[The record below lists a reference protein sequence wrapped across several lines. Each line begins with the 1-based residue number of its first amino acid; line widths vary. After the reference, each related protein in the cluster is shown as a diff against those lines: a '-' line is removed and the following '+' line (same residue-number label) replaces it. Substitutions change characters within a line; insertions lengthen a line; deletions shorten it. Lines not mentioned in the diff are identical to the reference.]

1 MWEQCRPRL
10 PVTLDQ
16 RLNNRCW
23 YAIVYRGQAR
33 SHRRS
38 GLAQSVISIIIP
50 TLNEAACIA
59 PALAALEPLRKRGSE
74 IIVVD
79 GGSSDATAAI
89 ASALGAKVV
98 TSAAGRAR
106 QQNTGAAA
114 ARGDILLFLH
124 VDTQLP
130 NTAYDDIQNALSPP
144 AATAWG
150 RFDVTLRAD
159 PPPGPSMLR
168 VIAGMMNLRSR
179 LTGIATG
186 DQAIF
191 VRKSV
196 FERVGGFPEIALMED
211 IALSRLLKKIAPPVC
226 VRSQVETSARRWQ
239 TQGVW
244 RTMVLMWALRLG
256 YWCGVSPE
264 NLARWY
270 RNVR

>member
-1 MWEQCRPRL
+1 M
-10 PVTLDQ
+10 
-16 RLNNRCW
+16 
-23 YAIVYRGQAR
+23 
-33 SHRRS
+33 
-38 GLAQSVISIIIP
+38 ISIIIP

-59 PALAALEPLRKRGSE
+59 AALAALDPFCKRGAE

-89 ASALGAKVV
+89 ASAQGVRV
-98 TSAAGRAR
+98 ITSAAGRAR
-106 QQNTGAAA
+106 QQNAGADA

-130 NTAYDDIQNALSPP
+130 NTAYDDIQNALTTPGT
-144 AATAWG
+144 AAWG
-150 RFDVTLRAD
+150 RFDVMLRAE
-159 PPPGPSMLR
+159 PAPGPAMLR
-168 VIAGMMNLRSR
+168 VIAGMMNLRSQ

-191 VRKSV
+191 VRTSV
-196 FERVGGFPEIALMED
+196 FERVAGFPEIALMED

-226 VRSQVETSARRWQ
+226 VRNRVETSARRWQ

-244 RTMVLMWALRLG
+244 KTMVLMWALRLG
-256 YWCGVSPE
+256 YWCGASPE
-264 NLARWY
+264 KLSRWY

>member
-1 MWEQCRPRL
+1 L
-10 PVTLDQ
+10 PLTLDE
-16 RLNNRCW
+16 RPNNRCW

-33 SHRRS
+33 SYGRS
-38 GLAQSVISIIIP
+38 DIVHSVISIIVP

-59 PALAALEPLRKRGSE
+59 AALAALDPFRKRGAE

-79 GGSSDATAAI
+79 GGSNDATAAI
-89 ASALGAKVV
+89 ASAQGAKVV

-106 QQNTGAAA
+106 QQNAGATA

-130 NTAYDDIQNALSPP
+130 STAYEDIERALANP
-144 AATAWG
+144 ATAWG

-159 PPPGPSMLR
+159 PEPGPSMLR
-168 VIAGMMNLRSR
+168 VVAGMMNLRSL

-196 FERVGGFPEIALMED
+196 FVRVGGFPEIALMED
-211 IALSRLLKKIAPPVC
+211 IALSRLLKKIAQPVC
-226 VRSQVETSARRWQ
+226 VRSRVETSARRWQ
-239 TQGVW
+239 TQGIW
-244 RTMVLMWALRLG
+244 RTIVLMWSLRLG

-264 NLARWY
+264 TLSRWY
-270 RNVR
+270 RHVR